1 LIYKEFIVY
10 KKLIVD
16 SGRRLL
22 NSGLTVE
29 TWGNISVRDKEAGLV
44 YLTPSAM
51 SYDIICEDDI
61 IVAKPDGTIV
71 EGRRKPTVEFELHLA
86 VYRARPEINA
96 VVHTHPVYSQIFGVL
111 HEPIPAIIDEAAQI
125 LGAEVRCARY
135 ELPGTKELAA
145 VCVEALGKNAYACLL
160 ANHGAVSIGADMDA
174 AFRVAKVLE
183 MTAQIYAQAR
193 MLGKVNFLKKEHID
207 YMHDF
212 AYHHYGQK

>member
-1 LIYKEFIVY
+1 MY

-16 SGRRLL
+16 SGRRML

-29 TWGNISVRDKEAGLV
+29 TWGNISARDKNTGLV

-61 IVAKPDGTIV
+61 IVAKTDGSIV
-71 EGRRKPTVEFELHLA
+71 EGRRKPTVEFELHLG
-86 VYRARPEINA
+86 VYNARPEINA
-96 VVHTHPVYSQIFGVL
+96 VVHTHPVYSQIFGAL
-111 HEPIPAIIDEAAQI
+111 RESIPAVIDEAAQI
-125 LGAEVRCARY
+125 LGAETRCARY

-145 VCVEALGKNAYACLL
+145 ACVEALGKNAYACLL
-160 ANHGAVSIGADMDA
+160 ANHGAVSIGADMNA

-193 MLGKVNFLKKEHID
+193 MIGNVHILDKKSVD
-207 YMHDF
+207 YMHNF
-212 AYHHYGQK
+212 AYNQYGQK